1 MPRFSV
7 AFSRRKSAADE
18 FEHVPITTPP
28 EQHSFRVIERK
39 DVANGRTFDGGARM
53 ARASA
58 NVTPKPNYLDLNAED
73 NMFADLKTNRGS
85 GLSNTTNATSTD
97 NSSRHSNAST
107 APSSTD
113 FTGGSGQD
121 DHRYAAKPPPLQRPP
136 QSQPQESPGRGS
148 IKSSFLDRA
157 TRTFSFGGQKKH
169 TIPPPKESSPIPDV
183 PPILTFHSG
192 EESGNRSRGLT
203 ASSVSTATPTQQ
215 DQAGLD
221 FGADFGSMMPSFDKR
236 ASMATLKND
245 AFVEPRALTGVRP
258 VQPAPLSPDNFQ
270 PSEPLLSAKSSVSES
285 DASPDAY
292 DTPPPPVPRHQTPGS
307 FKYANRTSDVVEDE
321 DAKLLRDSVTAMKS
335 LAAEESRH
343 DVADLRTYRYRRDED
358 AFTATPQRTI
368 ASTFNKEDN
377 MFEGSTT
384 RFSRPSQPYTPR
396 SFNNKAPQNKV
407 MTPAEFERYRLDK
420 ERQGTND
427 KAAVAAAKEAD
438 DEDEINYDDDED
450 EQEKSKQQAKQRRK
464 QEAHMA
470 VYRQQ
475 MMKVTGEPAPS
486 TPIQRIGRP
495 GLLPSSSAPQLSQMK
510 APSPDPIIGVS
521 DEDDDEDVPL
531 GILQAHGFPA
541 KNRPPTRLSQMPSNS
556 HLRSSSQGPP
566 PGRPASVVTDSRR
579 HSVLPA
585 FARNLPQDPF
595 VGASIARP
603 AVRESLAFG
612 GDAGQSP
619 RLQVPT
625 PPGGLVGVIASEER
639 SRAMRRGSP
648 SIDPH
653 QMANMNGPNGPG
665 FDPVGGIPQHMM
677 YNNMPQMP
685 PPMLTPGDQAQIQMT
700 QQMQQFMQMQ
710 MQFMQMMAVNQNGG
724 GPPMQQPPM
733 PPQQMPPPG
742 QQPMH
747 NVFGGPLP
755 YNQSMADLSSRHSMM
770 AEPMPNM
777 MEPRR
782 MDYGM
787 RTMSMVQP
795 SSASFMQPP
804 PRLGAPSIRGSMAG
818 YTPSIA
824 PSERSNIGLPGRY
837 RPVSVAPPSPALDEA
852 PRATTMSGGLSSW
865 SDDKSKS
872 TVKAVPK
879 NDGHSGGEDDDDEQ
893 GWEEMRAKRDK
904 KRSLWK
910 NKKSFFGEL
919 AL

>member
-1 MPRFSV
+1 M
-7 AFSRRKSAADE
+7 
-18 FEHVPITTPP
+18 
-28 EQHSFRVIERK
+28 
-39 DVANGRTFDGGARM
+39 
-53 ARASA
+53 
-58 NVTPKPNYLDLNAED
+58 
-73 NMFADLKTNRGS
+73 
-85 GLSNTTNATSTD
+85 
-97 NSSRHSNAST
+97 
-107 APSSTD
+107 
-113 FTGGSGQD
+113 
-121 DHRYAAKPPPLQRPP
+121 KPPPLQRPP

-183 PPILTFHSG
+183 PPILTFQGG
-192 EESGNRSRGLT
+192 EDLGNRSRGLT

-215 DQAGLD
+215 EQSALD
-221 FGADFGSMMPSFDKR
+221 LGADFGSMMPSFDKR

-245 AFVEPRALTGVRP
+245 AFIEPRSLTGVRHIQQTP
-258 VQPAPLSPDNFQ
+258 TSPDTFQ
-270 PSEPLLSAKSSVSES
+270 PSEPLLSGQSSLSES
-285 DASPDAY
+285 DTAPNAY

-335 LAAEESRH
+335 LAAEEQRNEAH
-343 DVADLRTYRYRRDED
+343 EPRGYRYRREED
-358 AFTATPQRTI
+358 TFASTQHRTI
-368 ASTFNKEDN
+368 ASTFSKEDN
-377 MFEGSTT
+377 MFEGNAS

-396 SFNNKAPQNKV
+396 SANNQAPQNKV
-407 MTPAEFERYRLDK
+407 MTPAEFEKYRQDK
-420 ERQGTND
+420 ERSSND
-427 KAAVAAAKEAD
+427 KAAVSAAKEAD

-486 TPIQRIGRP
+486 TPIQRTGRP

-510 APSPDPIIGVS
+510 APSPDPIIGVT

-531 GILQAHGFPA
+531 GILQAHGFPSR
-541 KNRPPTRLSQMPSNS
+541 NRPPTRLSQMPSNS

-595 VGASIARP
+595 VGASIAQP

-653 QMANMNGPNGPG
+653 QMAAMNGPQGPA
-665 FDPVGGIPQHMM
+665 FDPVAGIPPHMM
-677 YNNMPQMP
+677 YNGMPQTP
-685 PPMLTPGDQAQIQMT
+685 QPMLTPGDQAQIQMT

-724 GPPMQQPPM
+724 GSPMQPPMQH
-733 PPQQMPPPG
+733 QMLQPG
-742 QQPMH
+742 QQPM
-747 NVFGGPLP
+747 FGGPLP
-755 YNQSMADLSSRHSMM
+755 YNQSMVDLPSRHSMM

-777 MEPRR
+777 MEQRR

-804 PRLGAPSIRGSMAG
+804 PPRHGAPSIRGSMAG

-837 RPVSVAPPSPALDEA
+837 RPVSVAPASPALDEA
-852 PRATTMSGGLSSW
+852 PRPMTMSGGLSSW

-879 NDGHSGGEDDDDEQ
+879 EEQNTGGDDDDDEQ

-904 KRSLWK
+904 KRSIWK
-910 NKKSFFGEL
+910 SKKNFFGDL